1 MRYSFSGHESFHCKS
16 LWLKKGYDFICNKKH
31 FADTDSVVELGVGK
45 NMVSAI
51 RYWLKA
57 FSLTKEDTLT
67 DLAEYIFSTNTG
79 RDPFCEDIAT
89 LWVLHYNLVKSQVA
103 SIYQLVFIDFQRER
117 REFDKVQLLS
127 FIKRKCSVPEQKN
140 VYNENTVSKDI
151 NVFLHSYI
159 EPNDLKQLER
169 YSALLIN
176 LGLMREIEKGVYRFQ
191 EIDTDSIPDVVILY
205 ALCDIKGEDN
215 AYKELYYAE
224 RKTVCKYRSEA
235 LRYMIEQYKKDNKAV
250 PTSMIKYSDRSYLLQ
265 KGSALELL
273 DKEVNALE
281 SVQRELVRKIT
292 RAKYDLTEAK
302 EE

>member
-169 YSALLIN
+169 YSALLDKIQE
-176 LGLMREIEKGVYRFQ
+176 LSLLFCIPIASFLDKVRHIAEVYSDY
-191 EIDTDSIPDVVILY
+191 ITYS
-205 ALCDIKGEDN
+205 DN
-215 AYKELYYAE
+215 SGIRNIYF
-224 RKTVCKYRSEA
+224 
-235 LRYMIEQYKKDNKAV
+235 KDNIE
-250 PTSMIKYSDRSYLLQ
+250 SIH
-265 KGSALELL
+265 LL
-273 DKEVNALE
+273 DMYYNHE
-281 SVQRELVRKIT
+281 I
-292 RAKYDLTEAK
+292 
-302 EE
+302 

>member
-16 LWLKKGYDFICNKKH
+16 LWLKKGYDFICSKKH

-205 ALCDIKGEDN
+205 ALCDIKGED
-215 AYKELYYAE
+215 KLLSFDKIQELSLLFCIPIASFLDKVRHIAE
-224 RKTVCKYRSEA
+224 VYSDYITYSDNSGIRNIYF
-235 LRYMIEQYKKDNKAV
+235 KDNIE
-250 PTSMIKYSDRSYLLQ
+250 SIH
-265 KGSALELL
+265 LL
-273 DKEVNALE
+273 DMYYNHE
-281 SVQRELVRKIT
+281 I
-292 RAKYDLTEAK
+292 
-302 EE
+302 

>member
-103 SIYQLVFIDFQRER
+103 SIYQLVFIDFQREGS
-117 REFDKVQLLS
+117 L
-127 FIKRKCSVPEQKN
+127 
-140 VYNENTVSKDI
+140 T
-151 NVFLHSYI
+151 
-159 EPNDLKQLER
+159 
-169 YSALLIN
+169 
-176 LGLMREIEKGVYRFQ
+176 
-191 EIDTDSIPDVVILY
+191 
-205 ALCDIKGEDN
+205 
-215 AYKELYYAE
+215 
-224 RKTVCKYRSEA
+224 
-235 LRYMIEQYKKDNKAV
+235 
-250 PTSMIKYSDRSYLLQ
+250 KYSFYHSLKESAVYLNKRTSIMRIPFQ
-265 KGSALELL
+265 K
-273 DKEVNALE
+273 
-281 SVQRELVRKIT
+281 T
-292 RAKYDLTEAK
+292 
-302 EE
+302 

>member
-89 LWVLHYNLVKSQVA
+89 LWVLHYNLFKSQVA

-127 FIKRKCSVPEQKN
+127 FIKRSCNLSN
-140 VYNENTVSKDI
+140 S
-151 NVFLHSYI
+151 
-159 EPNDLKQLER
+159 
-169 YSALLIN
+169 LLS
-176 LGLMREIEKGVYRFQ
+176 R
-191 EIDTDSIPDVVILY
+191 
-205 ALCDIKGEDN
+205 
-215 AYKELYYAE
+215 
-224 RKTVCKYRSEA
+224 
-235 LRYMIEQYKKDNKAV
+235 
-250 PTSMIKYSDRSYLLQ
+250 
-265 KGSALELL
+265 
-273 DKEVNALE
+273 
-281 SVQRELVRKIT
+281 
-292 RAKYDLTEAK
+292 
-302 EE
+302 